1 MWGRHFAVFLAAAG
15 GQQQHEREIEHEND
29 GVVTKNVDAY
39 DRIESWCCK
48 MAATST
54 TPLAKNG
61 RSLSS
66 AHILL
71 TNSLEEQSVR
81 LYEMSSACERA
92 SSLFGREEASAM
104 SESASS
110 LKSYMSATSAASNAE
125 PSVDALFDTLQTH
138 WQGQP
143 LSSNSQGTQSI
154 SKEMMRARR
163 NMFAEMLA
171 VPPVGER
178 PTHKRRHHEP
188 ASETSATSTDDD
200 RRKPRRLTFRRHG
213 ARRLSEQ
220 NVLKKGKGGYS
231 GLSALT
237 GSVAC
242 SPRSFNTIRNNETSL
257 NEILFRA
264 PCEQRRVTLARL
276 LTCDI

>member
-1 MWGRHFAVFLAAAG
+1 
-15 GQQQHEREIEHEND
+15 
-29 GVVTKNVDAY
+29 
-39 DRIESWCCK
+39 
-48 MAATST
+48 MAAT
-54 TPLAKNG
+54 TPLAKNR

-92 SSLFGREEASAM
+92 SSLFGREAVLDDASAM

-110 LKSYMSATSAASNAE
+110 LKSYMSATSTASNAE
-125 PSVDALFDTLQTH
+125 PSVDTLFDTLQTH

-178 PTHKRRHHEP
+178 PTNIRRHHDP
-188 ASETSATSTDDD
+188 ASETNATSTDDD

-220 NVLKKGKGGYS
+220 NVLKKGTGGYS

-257 NEILFRA
+257 SEIMFRA
-264 PCEQRRVTLARL
+264 PCEQRRQTLARL